1 MDPIKERPK
10 SVTTLKQEP
19 FRQNLTDL
27 PSKEKCREKKERK
40 KTQKTNC
47 SSKQFNKDSV
57 KLFFNTG
64 VVIFMPSSA

>member
-40 KTQKTNC
+40 KK
-47 SSKQFNKDSV
+47 NKKPTAAANNLTRIV
-57 KLFFNTG
+57 
-64 VVIFMPSSA
+64 